1 MKGDKNLI
9 NSVEVVHSFR
19 MSKKGAIA
27 GEQEQLVEVIEGVS
41 LTRTTIPVLPSNH
54 LTRKSLVSNF
64 KLPVPGTTLVSAPAG
79 YGKTSLVT
87 EVVLNQRL
95 KVIWYNISENRD
107 RQDFNRHLIQAIR
120 NVIPNFAPWFTVD
133 NKDYAR
139 DLAVKVCNELGQIKE
154 EFILVIDNSRV
165 YEEKDDRFS
174 NHLFDILPQ
183 NVHIIGIRRA
193 TPAHSYS
200 RFASDSNF
208 TIYGP
213 SDLRFTK
220 DEVKNIL
227 SIHGLDIND
236 EEIIKTAELANG
248 WPAAVQMIAHNLSR
262 GRKMEDFAKIMAS
275 DNEPLKWLV
284 SQVLSSLK
292 SDEKE
297 VLVLLSAVH
306 SFDSEIASIILEDK
320 YKKNEINSFAL
331 DGLFFEQAN
340 NPERTYI
347 FNVLMGEA
355 LYNELHNYPEKKREV
370 HSRLSK
376 YFEKTKQ
383 HLQAAEHALS
393 AGEVERVQHLIQE
406 AGRQLVSH
414 GEGQELIRW
423 SKFVGDETDV
433 GLRLRQTVVVMGL
446 IVDFKYNEAM
456 SLIAEMRFGSK
467 GLPIEDFITKFTH
480 LAEAY
485 IAFAYFRLED
495 FDRIFAEL
503 AKPSISIEIGV
514 NDAIAAKRIQA
525 SIAFIQDDFDS
536 LENIYSDA
544 LKLASDELNSFI
556 HLHLGAIQAMT
567 LYGQGEY
574 QDAYEVAS
582 SSITLAQREGFIG
595 ITGPADVMYV
605 QSLCL
610 IEFGEVDEGLQAL
623 RRTESV
629 SERWSLGPWHF
640 MSQSRIIRTLA
651 ARGQITEA
659 FEALRGSREYAA
671 SFKVSHS
678 FDLFNDLTE
687 LSIRTKV
694 GDWDRVKLLIDRAPG
709 FILSHQAQR
718 QMDEKNGRFRPL
730 ENLEAMPEKTPRE
743 KIQKNLALA
752 KHHKGQENVA
762 LGYMRKALEIGA
774 QVQCFETFLRQEEAL
789 LNLALKVSSEKPTV
803 YLENL
808 ATAIAARV
816 KSSNAP
822 AEGLSAPLTKREIE
836 VLRHLSTG
844 KPISSIAG
852 TLHVSQ
858 NTMKTH
864 LKNIYRKI
872 DVDGR
877 ESAVTKAKA
886 LFIL

>member
-1 MKGDKNLI
+1 
-9 NSVEVVHSFR
+9 

-340 NPERTYI
+340 K
-347 FNVLMGEA
+347 NV
-355 LYNELHNYPEKKREV
+355 
-370 HSRLSK
+370 
-376 YFEKTKQ
+376 
-383 HLQAAEHALS
+383 HA
-393 AGEVERVQHLIQE
+393 I
-406 AGRQLVSH
+406 
-414 GEGQELIRW
+414 I
-423 SKFVGDETDV
+423 VGT
-433 GLRLRQTVVVMGL
+433 
-446 IVDFKYNEAM
+446 I
-456 SLIAEMRFGSK
+456 
-467 GLPIEDFITKFTH
+467 
-480 LAEAY
+480 
-485 IAFAYFRLED
+485 
-495 FDRIFAEL
+495 
-503 AKPSISIEIGV
+503 
-514 NDAIAAKRIQA
+514 
-525 SIAFIQDDFDS
+525 
-536 LENIYSDA
+536 
-544 LKLASDELNSFI
+544 
-556 HLHLGAIQAMT
+556 
-567 LYGQGEY
+567 
-574 QDAYEVAS
+574 
-582 SSITLAQREGFIG
+582 
-595 ITGPADVMYV
+595 
-605 QSLCL
+605 
-610 IEFGEVDEGLQAL
+610 
-623 RRTESV
+623 
-629 SERWSLGPWHF
+629 
-640 MSQSRIIRTLA
+640 
-651 ARGQITEA
+651 
-659 FEALRGSREYAA
+659 
-671 SFKVSHS
+671 
-678 FDLFNDLTE
+678 
-687 LSIRTKV
+687 
-694 GDWDRVKLLIDRAPG
+694 LL
-709 FILSHQAQR
+709 
-718 QMDEKNGRFRPL
+718 
-730 ENLEAMPEKTPRE
+730 
-743 KIQKNLALA
+743 
-752 KHHKGQENVA
+752 
-762 LGYMRKALEIGA
+762 
-774 QVQCFETFLRQEEAL
+774 
-789 LNLALKVSSEKPTV
+789 
-803 YLENL
+803 
-808 ATAIAARV
+808 
-816 KSSNAP
+816 
-822 AEGLSAPLTKREIE
+822 
-836 VLRHLSTG
+836 
-844 KPISSIAG
+844 
-852 TLHVSQ
+852 
-858 NTMKTH
+858 
-864 LKNIYRKI
+864 
-872 DVDGR
+872 
-877 ESAVTKAKA
+877 
-886 LFIL
+886 